1 MDRSQRLIALIDA
14 ILPKFDQVAASFATS
29 ARGYGRFEDTVAHN
43 ALEVEVRALAD
54 HIYGPEHPTAELIK
68 NNIGGSTMSHLNSA
82 KGMLIGTASAIR
94 SGLMEDLR
102 VQILLDVQADFIEAA
117 RSALETGAKD
127 VAAALLCVVLED
139 SVKRLAKK
147 SGHDALVDRE
157 FTVVVVELFK
167 VGAINKA
174 TKGVLLSH
182 TDLRNAALHAQW
194 HEVSVEAVQSLLGF
208 LPMFIEHHGI

>member
-1 MDRSQRLIALIDA
+1 MDKSERLIGLIDST
-14 ILPKFDQVAASFATS
+14 LPKFDQVALSFS
-29 ARGYGRFEDTVAHN
+29 KGDRGYGRFNDTVAHT

-54 HIYGPEHPTAELIK
+54 YIYGPEHPTAQLIK
-68 NNIGGSTMSHLNSA
+68 SNIGGSTITHLNSA

-94 SGLMEDLR
+94 SGLLEDLKT
-102 VQILLDVQADFIEAA
+102 QILLDVQGDFIETA
-117 RSALETGAKD
+117 RSALDNGAKD

-147 SGHDALVDRE
+147 SGNDALVDKE

-167 VGAINKA
+167 AGAITKA

-194 HEVSVEAVQSLLGF
+194 HEVSVDAVQGLLGF

>member
-1 MDRSQRLIALIDA
+1 MERTERLIGLIDA
-14 ILPKFDQVAASFATS
+14 ILPKFDKVAASFTRS
-29 ARGYGRFEDTVAHN
+29 DRGYGGFKDVVAHN
-43 ALEVEVRALAD
+43 ALEVEVRALTD
-54 HIYGPEHPTAELIK
+54 YIYGPEHPTSELIK
-68 NNIGGSTMSHLNSA
+68 SNIGGSTMSHLNSA

-94 SGLMEDLR
+94 SGLLEDLR
-102 VQILLDVQADFIEAA
+102 TQILLDVQGDFIETA
-117 RSALETGAKD
+117 RSALANSAKD

-147 SGHDALVDRE
+147 SGNDALADKE

-167 VGAINKA
+167 SGAITKA
-174 TKGVLLSH
+174 TKGVLLSY

-194 HEVSVEAVQSLLGF
+194 HEVSVESVQGLLGF